1 MYFTFL
7 LPKRIVLRQGK
18 KLTYEEVRVERY
30 NGIIKTNFHNFIPT
44 IPIKDAERISEK
56 RPVQNLTKYIEEMT
70 EKRFLKF
77 FNIEEE

>member
-18 KLTYEEVRVERY
+18 KLTYEEVRVEP
-30 NGIIKTNFHNFIPT
+30 IKTSFHNFIPT